1 VYIVLGILYESFVHP
16 LTILSG
22 LPSAAT
28 GALLTLYLFGIPLT
42 LYAFVGMIMLVGIVK
57 KNAIMMIDFA
67 LSREREYGIDAH
79 KAISEAALIRFRP
92 IMMTTLAALMGSLPI
107 ALGWGQG
114 GAGRQPLGLAVVGGL
129 ILSQA
134 LTLYITP
141 VIYGYL
147 DGASAWT
154 GRLLARNVPAQ
165 AE

>member
-1 VYIVLGILYESFVHP
+1 
-16 LTILSG
+16 
-22 LPSAAT
+22 
-28 GALLTLYLFGIPLT
+28 
-42 LYAFVGMIMLVGIVK
+42 MIMLVGIVK
-57 KNAIMMIDFA
+57 KNPIMMI
-67 LSREREYGIDAH
+67 
-79 KAISEAALIRFRP
+79 
-92 IMMTTLAALMGSLPI
+92 TLAALMGSLPI

-129 ILSQA
+129 IMSQA

-154 GRLLARNVPAQ
+154 GRLLTRNVPAQ